1 MDTTLIYVGA
11 GCAIGLAW
19 FGVAVGQAMIAKESV
34 EILGKNPKLVSTL
47 RTYTVLGIALTET
60 AAIYGLIIAFSIVGS
75 ENVTGAQALGAGLA
89 IGLPGCGVGLA
100 QGKFVAGV
108 LDAINRNPE
117 NKQTVMQFMFLFIA
131 LLESVAIYGL
141 VLALNI
147 LG

>member
-1 MDTTLIYVGA
+1 MDTTLIYIGA
-11 GCAIGLAW
+11 GLAVGLAG
-19 FGVAVGQAMIAKESV
+19 FGVALGQAMIARQSI

-60 AAIYGLIIAFSIVGS
+60 AAIYGLIIAFNIVGS
-75 ENVTGAQALGAGLA
+75 DTITGAQAIGAGLA
-89 IGLPGCGVGLA
+89 IGIPGCGVGLA
-100 QGKFVAGV
+100 QGKFAAGV
-108 LDAINRNPE
+108 LESINRNPE

>member
-1 MDTTLIYVGA
+1 MEQILIYTGA
-11 GCAIGLAW
+11 GLAVGLAG
-19 FGVAVGQAMIAKESV
+19 FGVALGQAMIAKQSI

-60 AAIYGLIIAFSIVGS
+60 AAIYGLIIAFQIVGS
-75 ENVTGAQALGAGLA
+75 DAVTGAAALGAGLA
-89 IGLPGCGVGLA
+89 VGFAGCGVGLA
-100 QGKFVAGV
+100 QGKFAAGV